1 MLGLAARTHR
11 QKAAPVARAMN
22 RAMQRDVIRH
32 AARAAALLD
41 GSRDGVAAADL
52 DDLLVDVS
60 AEVLHLEADRA
71 HTERRLKRLATE
83 ILDDPSVADALSALA
98 KEVQQIGDAVDQL
111 ETLRRTLR
119 FRRDS
124 LVGSRR

>member
-1 MLGLAARTHR
+1 
-11 QKAAPVARAMN
+11 MN

-71 HTERRLKRLATE
+71 RTERRLKRLATE